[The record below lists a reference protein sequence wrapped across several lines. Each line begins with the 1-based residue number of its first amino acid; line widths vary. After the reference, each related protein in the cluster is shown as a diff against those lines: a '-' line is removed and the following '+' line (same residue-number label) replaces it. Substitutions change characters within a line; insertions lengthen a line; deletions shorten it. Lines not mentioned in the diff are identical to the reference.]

1 MANGEKQK
9 QYEEGLQA
17 VTKAYSEGFERG
29 YKVGVKDGIAHA
41 ESCVHKELSNR
52 VHNKGKVQEGFK
64 KARNNK

>member
-1 MANGEKQK
+1 MVNAKKQK

-29 YKVGVKDGIAHA
+29 YKVGVKDGIALA
-41 ESCVHKELSNR
+41 ESCVNTELLNR